1 MLISKII
8 FLKKYILIHFRVKRI
23 LKNNRNYRALHLHLF
38 FYNKRYFL
46 VRLYINRDKTVFLY
60 NNFKGYSHI
69 INLKIE
75 TQETKTYLF
84 N

>member
-1 MLISKII
+1 M
-8 FLKKYILIHFRVKRI
+8 
-23 LKNNRNYRALHLHLF
+23 ALHLHLF
-38 FYNKRYFL
+38 FYNKKYFL